1 MSDTNSDTTPDT
13 TILALFE
20 DIDPAAEA
28 IDKLHDM
35 GVTDDRLNVISGVP
49 FNHKM
54 LGRPHPWTNVSRL
67 ALGGA
72 VVGFFI
78 GVFLNFGTPNLY
90 NIHVGGQYITPIPPG
105 LIIVF
110 EMTMLFA
117 LLSTFLGVFL
127 DSYFPNYRPMEYIP
141 EISDGKIAVFFKV
154 PQLEQQKFMDAL
166 EKLGAETVRTAEAQQ
181 L

>member
-1 MSDTNSDTTPDT
+1 MSDMTL
-13 TILALFE
+13 LAVFE
-20 DIDPAAEA
+20 DIDPAADA
-28 IDKLHDM
+28 IEKLHGM
-35 GVTDDRLNVISGVP
+35 GITDENINVISGVP
-49 FNHKM
+49 VTHKM

-72 VVGFFI
+72 AAGFVVGL
-78 GVFLNFGTPNLY
+78 FLNFGTPYLY
-90 NIHVGGQYITPIPPG
+90 GIHVGGQYITPIPPG

-127 DSYFPNYRPMEYIP
+127 DSYFPNYRPMEYVA
-141 EISDGKIAVFFKV
+141 EVSDGKIAVFFRC
-154 PQLEQQKFMDAL
+154 PEADQKQFMDAMGA
-166 EKLGAETVRTAEAQQ
+166 LGAESVKLAEAQQ

>member
-1 MSDTNSDTTPDT
+1 MADTTM
-13 TILALFE
+13 LALFS

-28 IDKLHDM
+28 IEKLHEM
-35 GVTDDRLNVISGVP
+35 GVTDDRMEIMSGVP
-49 FNHKM
+49 INPRM

-72 VVGFFI
+72 IAGFLI
-78 GVFLNFGTPNLY
+78 GFFLNFGTPNLY
-90 NIHVGGQYITPIPPG
+90 AVRVGGQALFPIPPG
-105 LIIVF
+105 LILLF

-127 DSYFPNYRPMEYIP
+127 ESFFPNYRPLEYVP
-141 EISDGKIAVFFKV
+141 QISDGKIGIFFRV
-154 PQLEQQKFMDAL
+154 PQDEQQKFTDAL
-166 EKLGAETVRTAEAQQ
+166 NQMGAESVEPHEARM

>member
-1 MSDTNSDTTPDT
+1 
-13 TILALFE
+13 
-20 DIDPAAEA
+20 AEA
-28 IDKLHDM
+28 VDKLREM

-49 FNHKM
+49 ITHKM

-72 VVGFFI
+72 VVGFFV
-78 GVFLNFGTPNLY
+78 GLFLNFGTPNLY
-90 NIHVGGQYITPIPPG
+90 SVRVGGQVLTPIPPG

-110 EMTMLFA
+110 EMTFLFA

-127 DSYFPNYRPMEYIP
+127 DSFFPNYGPMEYVP
-141 EISDGKIAVFFKV
+141 EISDGKIGLFFKV
-154 PQLEQQKFMDAL
+154 PQDEQQKFADAMNQM
-166 EKLGAETVRTAEAQQ
+166 GAESVMPTEARQ

>member
-1 MSDTNSDTTPDT
+1 MADTTL
-13 TILALFE
+13 LALFE

-28 IDKLHDM
+28 IDKLHEM

-49 FNHKM
+49 FSHKM

-72 VVGFFI
+72 VIGFFV
-78 GVFLNFGTPNLY
+78 GLFLNFGTPMLY
-90 NIHVGGQYITPIPPG
+90 SVHVGGQFITPIPPG

-110 EMTMLFA
+110 EMTMLFV

-127 DSYFPNYRPMEYIP
+127 DSFFPNYRPMEYVP
-141 EISDGKIAVFFKV
+141 QISDGKIGIFFKV
-154 PQLEQQKFMDAL
+154 LQEEQQKFTEAL
-166 EKLGAETVRTAEAQQ
+166 NQLGAESVETVEARQ